1 MKLPVMLAILGV
13 VHSNCILKRKLLPM
27 LEFII
32 LLIVLVLPVVVM
44 LIIAWCIISGS
55 NVDPDDNGL
64 LKSKEAKEKWR
75 QRNLK
80 NLRIQIPFNALA
92 RCVIREISL

>member
-1 MKLPVMLAILGV
+1 MKLPVLLAILGV

-27 LEFII
+27 LEFILSV
-32 LLIVLVLPVVVM
+32 LLIVLGLPVVVM

-75 QRNLK
+75 QKKLK
-80 NLRIQIPFNALA
+80 KFKDTD
-92 RCVIREISL
+92 SF

>member
-1 MKLPVMLAILGV
+1 MKLPVLLAILGV
-13 VHSNCILKRKLLPM
+13 VHSNCILKRKLLYM

-32 LLIVLVLPVVVM
+32 SVLHIVLGLPVVVM

-75 QRNLK
+75 QEKLK
-80 NLRIQIPFNALA
+80 KFENTDDL
-92 RCVIREISL
+92 

>member
-1 MKLPVMLAILGV
+1 MKLPVLLAILGV
-13 VHSNCILKRKLLPM
+13 VHSNCILKRKLLYM
-27 LEFII
+27 LEFILLV
-32 LLIVLVLPVVVM
+32 LLIVLGLPVVVM

-75 QRNLK
+75 QEKLK
-80 NLRIQIPFNALA
+80 KFENTDVL
-92 RCVIREISL
+92 

>member
-1 MKLPVMLAILGV
+1 MKLPVLLAILGV
-13 VHSNCILKRKLLPM
+13 VHSNCILKRKLLYM

-32 LLIVLVLPVVVM
+32 LVLLIVLGLPVVVM

-75 QRNLK
+75 QKKLK
-80 NLRIQIPFNALA
+80 KFKDTD
-92 RCVIREISL
+92 SF

>member
-1 MKLPVMLAILGV
+1 MKLPVLLAILGV
-13 VHSNCILKRKLLPM
+13 VHSNCILKRKLLYM

-32 LLIVLVLPVVVM
+32 LVLLIVLGLPVVVM

-64 LKSKEAKEKWR
+64 LKSKEAKEKM
-75 QRNLK
+75 
-80 NLRIQIPFNALA
+80 ATGEA
-92 RCVIREISL
+92 

>member
-1 MKLPVMLAILGV
+1 
-13 VHSNCILKRKLLPM
+13 M
-27 LEFII
+27 LEFILLV
-32 LLIVLVLPVVVM
+32 LLIVLGLPVVVM

-75 QRNLK
+75 QEKLK
-80 NLRIQIPFNALA
+80 KFENTDVL
-92 RCVIREISL
+92 

>member
-1 MKLPVMLAILGV
+1 MKLPVLLAILGV
-13 VHSNCILKRKLLPM
+13 VHSNCILKRKLLYM

-32 LLIVLVLPVVVM
+32 LVLLIVLGLPVVVM
-44 LIIAWCIISGS
+44 LIIVWCIISGS

-75 QRNLK
+75 
-80 NLRIQIPFNALA
+80 
-92 RCVIREISL
+92 REKLNDDT